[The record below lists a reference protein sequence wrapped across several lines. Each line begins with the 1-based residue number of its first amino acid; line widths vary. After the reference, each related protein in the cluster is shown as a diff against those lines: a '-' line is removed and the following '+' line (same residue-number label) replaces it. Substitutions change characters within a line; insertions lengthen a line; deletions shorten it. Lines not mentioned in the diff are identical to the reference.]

1 MPIRVLQRYSTRTVL
16 DDLNRIAKPVT
27 ITSIERVKAL
37 PSSILDESGQ
47 KKLQQAHK
55 DLLQEVMNRG
65 GMVEVARCYDMNMEP
80 LCDYVSQ
87 NDKGRVEIPDFN
99 VPYIAIHNHPSGL
112 TFSPKDVLK
121 LIKRENMVGLTVVG
135 NGGQTYSIEKANSF
149 NASALFEEAERIED
163 QISSTEKDLNRINV
177 MLTFLKRVSE
187 YGVNYNH

>member
-55 DLLQEVMNRG
+55 DVLQEVMNRG
-65 GMVEVARCYDMNMEP
+65 GMVEVARCYDMNMQP
-80 LCDYVSQ
+80 LCDYVSK
-87 NDKGRVEIPDFN
+87 NDKGQVKIPRFD

-112 TFSPKDVLK
+112 TFSPADIYNIVDNH
-121 LIKRENMVGLTVVG
+121 NMEILTDVG
-135 NGGQTYSIEKANSF
+135 NNGAVYTLEKSEMVDVDSIKEMAVKAENDIKSGKSELM
-149 NASALFEEAERIED
+149 A
-163 QISSTEKDLNRINV
+163 INIAV
-177 MLTFLKRVSE
+177 RLLKEVGE
-187 YGVNYNH
+187 YGIRYNH